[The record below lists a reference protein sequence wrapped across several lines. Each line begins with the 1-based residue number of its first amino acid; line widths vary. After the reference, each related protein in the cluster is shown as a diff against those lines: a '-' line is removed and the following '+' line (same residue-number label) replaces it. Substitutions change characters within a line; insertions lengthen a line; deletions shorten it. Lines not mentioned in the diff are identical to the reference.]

1 MARSSDSRDQ
11 DARTA
16 RSGDGSDRGTA
27 ATGRPEDY
35 DDGSRGVDF
44 SNLDATRPADADGI
58 SGSAA
63 ADPESRQK
71 VTSPDLGV
79 RGYLRWFWRQLTSMR
94 VALILLL
101 LLAVATIPGS
111 LVPQRGAD
119 PNGVLQYQQD
129 HPDLFKVLDAFPIQA
144 FDVYSSVWFS
154 AIYLLLFVSL
164 IGCVLPRIA
173 HHWKAL
179 RGKPPRTPAR
189 LQRMAGY
196 AEQRI
201 SNPEATAEERAAF
214 AERAILEAHALLRS
228 QHYRAEIQRAAV
240 SKRAAVGGEEVSVSA
255 ERGYLRE
262 TGNLLF
268 HVALVGVLVSVAIG
282 GMFSFN
288 GQRVLVEGESFFN
301 QLIDYDSAN
310 SGTYFNPA
318 TLEPF
323 AMTLNSFEVDYVTEA
338 DDNAR
343 ALGQVKEYRAQV
355 TLSTPDG
362 EEHDEVIRVNHPLRV
377 HGSPVYLIA
386 NGYAPT
392 VTVRNAEGT
401 VVYHESMPFIPQEDL
416 NLTSLGVIKVPY
428 GITRDGEEV
437 QVGLRGFFYPT
448 QAELDTG
455 AFTSV
460 FPDLKNP
467 VLTLDVFVGDLGID
481 SGIPQS
487 VFKLDTGNMEQI
499 TGRAV
504 DQKSLE
510 LKIGETLDLPDGMGT
525 ISFEA
530 APRYASFDV
539 MRNPAQQWVLIS
551 AIAAVLGL
559 LSSLFVPRR
568 RMWVK
573 AVPTEDGLVLQYAA
587 LARGDDPALE
597 RAVEVLREQHR
608 ERL

>member
-1 MARSSDSRDQ
+1 MARSSDSHGNSRGKKP
-11 DARTA
+11 
-16 RSGDGSDRGTA
+16 SGTA

-35 DDGSRGVDF
+35 DDGTLG
-44 SNLDATRPADADGI
+44 A
-58 SGSAA
+58 SAA
-63 ADPESRQK
+63 VDGTGR
-71 VTSPDLGV
+71 VNSPDLGFV
-79 RGYLRWFWRQLTSMR
+79 GYLRWFWRQLTSMR

-111 LVPQRGAD
+111 LVPQNGAD
-119 PNGVLQYQQD
+119 PNGVRQYELD
-129 HPDLFKVLDAFPIQA
+129 HPDLYKVLNAFPIQA

-201 SNPEATAEERAAF
+201 SNPSATTEEREAF
-214 AERAILEAHALLRS
+214 AERAILEAHKLLRT
-228 QHYRAEIQRAAV
+228 QRYRAEIQRVEAT
-240 SKRAAVGGEEVSVSA
+240 KRRGAEVSVSA

-268 HVALVGVLVSVAIG
+268 HIALVGVLLSVALG
-282 GMFSFN
+282 GLFSFN
-288 GQRVLVEGESFFN
+288 GQRVLVVGESFFN

-323 AMTLNSFEVDYVTEA
+323 ALTLDKFEVDYVTEK
-338 DDNAR
+338 DNNEQ
-343 ALGQVKEYRAQV
+343 ALGQVKEYRAHV
-355 TLSTPDG
+355 TLETPDG
-362 EEHDEVIRVNHPLRV
+362 ETREEIIRVNHPLRV

-401 VVYHESMPFIPQEDL
+401 VVYSESMPFIPQEDR
-416 NLTSLGVIKVPY
+416 NLTSLGVIKVPF
-428 GITRDGEEV
+428 GLTRDGEPT
-437 QVGLRGFFYPT
+437 QLGLRGFFYPT
-448 QAELDTG
+448 KAELDTG

-467 VLTLDVFVGDLGID
+467 VLTLDVFAGDLGINANE
-481 SGIPQS
+481 SGVAVPQS
-487 VFKLDTGNMEQI
+487 VYKLDTTNMEQL

-504 DQKSLE
+504 DKKSLE
-510 LKIGETLDLPDGMGT
+510 MRIGDTLDLPDGMGT

-539 MRNPAQQWVLIS
+539 MRNPAQQWILIS
-551 AIAAVLGL
+551 ALAAVLGL

-573 AVPTEDGLVLQYAA
+573 AVLTDDGVLLQYAA
-587 LARGDDPALE
+587 LARGDDPTLE
-597 RAVEVLREQHR
+597 RAVEQLRELHR

>member
-1 MARSSDSRDQ
+1 MARSSDP
-11 DARTA
+11 
-16 RSGDGSDRGTA
+16 RGTA
-27 ATGRPEDY
+27 RTGRPEDY
-35 DDGSRGVDF
+35 DDGTSGA
-44 SNLDATRPADADGI
+44 SASIGDASDNKVISPELGI
-58 SGSAA
+58 
-63 ADPESRQK
+63 
-71 VTSPDLGV
+71 

-111 LVPQRGAD
+111 LVPQRAAD
-119 PNGVLQYQQD
+119 PNGVVQYQQD

-154 AIYLLLFVSL
+154 AIYLLLFISL

-179 RGKPPRTPAR
+179 RGTPPRTPAR

-201 SNPEATAEERAAF
+201 SNPQATPEERQEF
-214 AERAILEAHALLRS
+214 SERAILEAEKLLRG
-228 QHYRAEIQRAAV
+228 QHYRVEIQRAKS
-240 SKRAAVGGEEVSVSA
+240 SKRSPSAGAEEISVSA

-268 HVALVGVLVSVAIG
+268 HIALVGVLVSVAIG

-288 GQRVLVEGESFFN
+288 GQRVLVEGESFVN

-310 SGTYFNPA
+310 SGTYFSP
-318 TLEPF
+318 TELEPF
-323 AMTLNSFEVDYVTEA
+323 TMKLNDFEVDYITDEDGNDVA
-338 DDNAR
+338 V
-343 ALGQVKEYRAQV
+343 GQVSEYRANV
-355 TLSTPDG
+355 TLTTPDG
-362 EEHDEVIRVNHPLRV
+362 QQNDDVIRVNHPLRV
-377 HGSPVYLIA
+377 HGSPVYLLA

-392 VTVRNAEGT
+392 VTIRNAEGE
-401 VVYHESMPFIPQEDL
+401 VVYSESMPFIPQEDL
-416 NLTSLGVIKVPY
+416 NLTSLGVLKVPY
-428 GITRDGEEV
+428 GISRSGEPT

-448 QAELDTG
+448 QAKLDTG
-455 AFTSV
+455 AYTSIY
-460 FPDLKNP
+460 PDLKNP

-481 SGIPQS
+481 SGIAQS
-487 VFKLDTGNMEQI
+487 VYKLDTDNMEQL

-504 DQKSLE
+504 DKKSLE
-510 LKIGETLDLPDGMGT
+510 LDLGETLDLPDNMGT
-525 ISFEA
+525 ISFEN
-530 APRYASFDV
+530 APRYAAFDV
-539 MRNPAQQWVLIS
+539 MYNPAQMWILIS
-551 AIAAVLGL
+551 ALAAVLGL

-573 AVPTEDGLVLQYAA
+573 AVQSEDGVVLQYAA

>member
-1 MARSSDSRDQ
+1 MARSSDSHGNSHGNSRGKKP
-11 DARTA
+11 
-16 RSGDGSDRGTA
+16 SGTA

-35 DDGSRGVDF
+35 DDGTLG
-44 SNLDATRPADADGI
+44 A
-58 SGSAA
+58 SAA
-63 ADPESRQK
+63 VDGTGR
-71 VTSPDLGV
+71 VNSPDLGFV
-79 RGYLRWFWRQLTSMR
+79 GYLRWFWRQLTSMR

-111 LVPQRGAD
+111 LVPQNGAD
-119 PNGVLQYQQD
+119 PNGVRQYELD
-129 HPDLFKVLDAFPIQA
+129 HPDLYKVLNAFPIQA

-201 SNPEATAEERAAF
+201 SNPSATTEEREAF
-214 AERAILEAHALLRS
+214 AERAILEAHKLLRT
-228 QHYRAEIQRAAV
+228 QRYRAEIQRVEAT
-240 SKRAAVGGEEVSVSA
+240 KRRSAEVSVSA

-268 HVALVGVLVSVAIG
+268 HIALVGVLLSVALG
-282 GMFSFN
+282 GLFSFN
-288 GQRVLVEGESFFN
+288 GQRVLVVGESFFN

-323 AMTLNSFEVDYVTEA
+323 ALTLDKFEVDYVTEK
-338 DDNAR
+338 DNNEQ
-343 ALGQVKEYRAQV
+343 ALGQVKEYRAHV
-355 TLSTPDG
+355 TLETPDG
-362 EEHDEVIRVNHPLRV
+362 ETREEIIRVNHPLRV

-401 VVYHESMPFIPQEDL
+401 VVYSESMPFIPQEDR
-416 NLTSLGVIKVPY
+416 NLTSLGVIKVPF
-428 GITRDGEEV
+428 GLTRDGEPT
-437 QVGLRGFFYPT
+437 QLGLRGFFYPT
-448 QAELDTG
+448 KAELDTG

-467 VLTLDVFVGDLGID
+467 VLTLDVFAGDLGINANE
-481 SGIPQS
+481 SGVAVPQS
-487 VFKLDTGNMEQI
+487 VYKLDTTNMEQL

-504 DQKSLE
+504 DKKSLE
-510 LKIGETLDLPDGMGT
+510 MRIGDTLDLPDGMGT

-539 MRNPAQQWVLIS
+539 MRNPAQQWILIS
-551 AIAAVLGL
+551 ALAAVLGL

-573 AVPTEDGLVLQYAA
+573 AVLTDDGVLLQYAA
-587 LARGDDPALE
+587 LARGDDPTLE
-597 RAVEVLREQHR
+597 RAVEQLRELHR